1 MAVAGDG
8 PKDYTEP
15 MASESTGARLDDRL
29 APGFLVAPPPLEDPN
44 FDRSLVLLAAHESTG
59 SMGFVVNRTSELS
72 LHGLLKE
79 LDIRPS
85 VDDRPVLIGGP
96 VSGFSGFV
104 LYEHAASAPLAPGIE
119 VSPTIS
125 VSPSRELLE
134 AAAHGTLKGRWELLL
149 GYAGWAQEQLESE
162 LQRGSWLHA
171 AFDPELLFDVAL
183 EQRWEEAYARL
194 GIEPFG
200 FMMVPGG
207 AQA

>member
-1 MAVAGDG
+1 MVD
-8 PKDYTEP
+8 
-15 MASESTGARLDDRL
+15 RFDDRL

-44 FDRSLVLLAAHESTG
+44 FDRTLILLAAHESTG
-59 SMGFVVNRTSELS
+59 SMGFIVNRTSELT

-79 LDIRPS
+79 LEIKPI
-85 VDDRPVLIGGP
+85 VKDRPVLTGGP

-104 LYEHAASAPLAPGIE
+104 LYEHKKNAPLAPGIE

-125 VSPSRELLE
+125 VSPSRDLLE
-134 AAAHGTLKGRWELLL
+134 AAARGDLTGRWELVL
-149 GYAGWAQEQLESE
+149 GYAGWGEEQLESE
-162 LQRGSWLHA
+162 LERGSWLHA
-171 AFDPELLFDVAL
+171 PFDPELIFDVDV

-194 GIEPFG
+194 GITPFG